1 MFNGSVFY
9 FQCFFSL
16 LHTKAEAKKN
26 LHDLSETSFCSHEP
40 LFRTFPFP
48 HFHRFSMA
56 VISMP
61 MPTVR
66 EGEKERKIFLPFF
79 FCCLMQTSFEAG
91 YCVIRISENRYRI
104 SRFRAPRGVSV
115 VLSDTSRHCSR
126 TDLAK
131 RILRGEMKVFLLYA
145 FRFTSRLSINRCEML
160 WFIYFST
167 EIHSI
172 NLLSFCESA

>member
-1 MFNGSVFY
+1 MPILALNFACFPSVCVSSQTEEIFSFFHRGAGTAWRMFNGSVFY

-126 TDLAK
+126 TD
-131 RILRGEMKVFLLYA
+131 
-145 FRFTSRLSINRCEML
+145 
-160 WFIYFST
+160 
-167 EIHSI
+167 
-172 NLLSFCESA
+172 